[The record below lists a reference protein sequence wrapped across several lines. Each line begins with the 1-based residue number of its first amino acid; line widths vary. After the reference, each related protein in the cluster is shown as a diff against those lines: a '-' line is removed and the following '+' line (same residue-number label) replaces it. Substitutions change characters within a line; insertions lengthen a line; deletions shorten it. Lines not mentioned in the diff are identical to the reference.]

1 MSTDQKQLAGQVV
14 LVGYGRVGQRI
25 SRQLNERGIS
35 HVVVEQNREQVEKL
49 RANNQL
55 AVSGDATDPAVL
67 IQAHIAHAA
76 LLVIATP
83 DAFDALKMLE
93 IARTLNPAI
102 ETVLR
107 THSEEEAALLQ
118 REAAGTVFLGENELA
133 RGMAQH
139 VLARMGRTDAD
150 NAAH

>member
-1 MSTDQKQLAGQVV
+1 MPWKVPTLNP
-14 LVGYGRVGQRI
+14 RVASGSNDSRRARI
-25 SRQLNERGIS
+25 S
-35 HVVVEQNREQVEKL
+35 
-49 RANNQL
+49 
-55 AVSGDATDPAVL
+55 PAALLVKVT
-67 IQAHIAHAA
+67 ARIAHAA

-102 ETVLR
+102 EAVLR

-118 REAAGTVFLGENELA
+118 REAAGMVFLGENELA

-139 VLARMGRTDAD
+139 VLARMGRADAGSS
-150 NAAH
+150 AH